1 MVHSFRIWRADD
13 IYYIAGACIAMYNM
27 FVYVREEND
36 DEKSESYYEQAITMN
51 PE

>member
-1 MVHSFRIWRADD
+1 
-13 IYYIAGACIAMYNM
+13 MYNM
-27 FVYVREEND
+27 IVYVRVEND